1 MMKGEMTP
9 QECPCA
15 VATGRRELSVGIL
28 ACKERGAEGFPLTP
42 EGVEMLV
49 SSGYSVKVEHD
60 AAAPIHYSDNSFV
73 RVGAVIVERAEA
85 LKCDIVIHLPQLGKC
100 DIAAMNRGAL
110 WLGWLGSSGLTR
122 DALVA
127 VAERGITSVA
137 LNLVEGTHGHR
148 PFADVMAEVEG
159 RAAALLAA
167 SMLADRS
174 RNKGILLGGVAGVI
188 PCEVT
193 VIGSGIAAR
202 AVGKSAAGLGA
213 IVRMFDNDTYSLRA
227 AAAEIGPGVITSV
240 LHPRVLLNALRTA
253 DVVVAAQELSRYV
266 VGADEVAE
274 MKRGVI
280 VMDLGQ
286 EKGASFP
293 SLPMVDASEVA
304 YGRAATCGAGRV
316 CYVTPG
322 DAVPRTGAMA
332 LSNLFVSMLSDI
344 MAFDGMTSLLKA
356 SPGVQRAVLTFMGK
370 VVNAR
375 VARSAGL
382 RSVDIS
388 LFLTLS

>member
-1 MMKGEMTP
+1 MKNELTT

-15 VATGRRELSVGIL
+15 VVTGRRELSVGIL
-28 ACKERGAEGFPLTP
+28 ACRERGAGGFPLTP

-49 SSGYSVKVEHD
+49 SNGYVVKVEHD
-60 AAAPIHYSDNSFV
+60 AAAPIHYSDNSFAK
-73 RVGAVIVERAEA
+73 VGAVIVERAEA
-85 LKCDIVIHLPQLGKC
+85 LKCDIVIHMPPLGKC
-100 DIAAMNRGAL
+100 DIARMNRGAL
-110 WLGWLGSSGLTR
+110 WLGWLGSAGLTR
-122 DALVA
+122 DVLVA
-127 VAERGITSVA
+127 LTERGITSVA

-213 IVRMFDNDTYSLRA
+213 IVRMFDNDIYSLRA
-227 AAAEIGPGVITSV
+227 AAAEIGSGVITSV

-253 DVVVAAQELSRYV
+253 DVVVAAQESSRYV
-266 VGADEVAE
+266 AGADEVAA

-293 SLPMVDASEVA
+293 SLPVADASEVA
-304 YGRAATCGAGRV
+304 YGQSATCGAGRV

-344 MAFDGMTSLLKA
+344 MAFDGVMSLLKA

-370 VVNAR
+370 VVNAK